1 MVHKKEKKIKTKFIQ
16 VKLKNEINKC
26 ISDAASDD
34 DDDDNEDDLFYL
46 FYKPYWDLSKLN

>member
-46 FYKPYWDLSKLN
+46 FYKPY